1 MEGRTQASRSINEP
15 GYIPGNGNAG
25 PYGGGTYTG
34 TSLEPMQ
41 ADWENIFGP
50 AGRDVKLDHQRQKRH
65 HDNTASHTCEG
76 TDKTGG
82 CRANPNDESEFQC
95 IH

>member
-1 MEGRTQASRSINEP
+1 MEGRTQVSRATNEP
-15 GYIPGNGNAG
+15 GYIPGNGNPG
-25 PYGGGTYTG
+25 PHGGGTYTG

-65 HDNTASHTCEG
+65 QVRRPPLISA
-76 TDKTGG
+76 
-82 CRANPNDESEFQC
+82 RARLTLT
-95 IH
+95 

>member
-15 GYIPGNGNAG
+15 GYIPGNGNPG
-25 PYGGGTYTG
+25 PHGGGTYTG
-34 TSLEPMQ
+34 TSLEPLA

-65 HDNTASHTCEG
+65 QVR
-76 TDKTGG
+76 GG
-82 CRANPNDESEFQC
+82 RGCGDWLMRVFDLC
-95 IH
+95 D